1 MKRKYFSRGLGLGI
15 LVTALLFALGLLFYK
30 PSLSDE
36 EIKARATLLGM
47 TETSDRR
54 ITSET
59 SASSSAASSAAD
71 SSASSSASSSSA
83 ASSAESSAAASSAE
97 TSASAEPENTP
108 TSAAETPAAS
118 TEPEPSQ
125 PEPSHEEITPQE
137 PAPAEPAQNEPAPET
152 PSAPEIPAEPVIPEN
167 PGGNVNAGD
176 ELKSVTISP
185 QETSLKVSENLYRA
199 GIISDPVDFN
209 KYLEANGYDYSI
221 QTGTYWISPNASYET
236 IAHAITN
243 K

>member
-15 LVTALLFALGLLFYK
+15 LVTALLFAFGLLFYK

-54 ITSET
+54 TSSET
-59 SASSSAASSAAD
+59 SAASSAT
-71 SSASSSASSSSA
+71 SSASSAANSSSASSA
-83 ASSAESSAAASSAE
+83 VPASSAEPE
-97 TSASAEPENTP
+97 TSATSAE
-108 TSAAETPAAS
+108 ETPKPSEDPAPLEPS
-118 TEPEPSQ
+118 PSEPEPSEPTPVE
-125 PEPSHEEITPQE
+125 PEPSPS
-137 PAPAEPAQNEPAPET
+137 PET
-152 PSAPEIPAEPVIPEN
+152 PTPSVPDTPPEPSVPDV
-167 PGGNVNAGD
+167 PGGNTDDTG
-176 ELKSVTISP
+176 LLSVTISP

-199 GIISDPVDFN
+199 GIIDDPVSFN
-209 KYLEANGYDYSI
+209 KFLESNGYDYNI

-243 K
+243 I

>member
-15 LVTALLFALGLLFYK
+15 LVTALLFAFGLIFYK

-59 SASSSAASSAAD
+59 SASSSAASSASSAI
-71 SSASSSASSSSA
+71 SSASSSEGTSSA
-83 ASSAESSAAASSAE
+83 ASSAVPG
-97 TSASAEPENTP
+97 TSAEPENTP
-108 TSAAETPAAS
+108 TSAAETPV
-118 TEPEPSQ
+118 PS
-125 PEPSHEEITPQE
+125 QE
-137 PAPAEPAQNEPAPET
+137 PAPAQIEPVQEEPAQEEPVQPEAP
-152 PSAPEIPAEPVIPEN
+152 AAEPVETQEPAAPAAPPVPAIPEN
-167 PGGNVNAGD
+167 PGAGD
-176 ELKSVTISP
+176 ELRSVTISP
-185 QETSLKVSENLYRA
+185 QETSLAVSQNLYRA
-199 GIISDPVDFN
+199 GIISDPAGFN
-209 KYLEANGYDYSI
+209 KFLEENGYDYNI

-243 K
+243 I